1 MRNSKE
7 IENICKLAL
16 AEYLNTAETERSLT
30 KLGDKYNIRR
40 QTLSTYFKNG
50 VMKLLTNKI
59 GAD

>member
-16 AEYLNTAETERSLT
+16 TEYLNTAEIERSLT

-40 QTLSTYFKNG
+40 QTLSTYFKKQGYEIINQ
-50 VMKLLTNKI
+50 
-59 GAD
+59 